1 MDMRVHSK
9 NNGLEIRE
17 ELGADNK
24 GDGRFFV
31 YAVGSTTCLAG
42 PISLGEAEAWITDE
56 LLDRAA
62 RAVAELPPTPAPAP
76 APAPAP

>member
-1 MDMRVHSK
+1 MDMRVHST

-24 GDGRFFV
+24 GTGRFFV
-31 YAVGSTTCLAG
+31 YAVGGTTCLAG
-42 PISLGEAEAWITDE
+42 PISLKEAEAWITAE

-62 RAVAELPPTPAPAP
+62 RAVAELPLAPAP
-76 APAPAP
+76 AP

>member
-24 GDGRFFV
+24 GTGRFFV
-31 YAVGSTTCLAG
+31 YAVGGTTCLAG
-42 PISLGEAEAWITDE
+42 PISLKEAEAWITAE

-62 RAVAELPPTPAPAP
+62 RAVAELPLEPAPAP
-76 APAPAP
+76 

>member
-24 GDGRFFV
+24 GTGRFFV
-31 YAVGSTTCLAG
+31 YAMGGTTCLAG
-42 PISLGEAEAWITDE
+42 PISLKEAEAWITAE

-62 RAVAELPPTPAPAP
+62 RAVAELPLAPAP
-76 APAPAP
+76 AP